1 MVKDA
6 EVESEVLR
14 KRLQESKGKS
24 WWFHQIYREML
35 LRKKE
40 LEEEVENLKQSLIMA
55 GTESPKSEK
64 VELP

>member
-6 EVESEVLR
+6 KVESEVLR
-14 KRLQESKGKS
+14 KRLRESEGES
-24 WWFHQIYREML
+24 RQFHQMYREML

-40 LEEEVENLKQSLIMA
+40 LEEEVENLKQSLMMA
-55 GTESPKSEK
+55 ETESSKSEE